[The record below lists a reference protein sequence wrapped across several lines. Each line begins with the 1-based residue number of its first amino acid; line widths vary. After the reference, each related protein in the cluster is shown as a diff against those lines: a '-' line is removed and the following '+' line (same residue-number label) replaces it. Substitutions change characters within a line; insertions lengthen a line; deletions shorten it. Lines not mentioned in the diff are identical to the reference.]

1 MGGVRGVGRQRL
13 LVVHWRG
20 QLGRL
25 VVTAAGAGGW
35 GWQGDGSRIGTRINI
50 LYV

>member
-20 QLGRL
+20 HLGRL
-25 VVTAAGAGGW
+25 VVIAAGAGEW